1 MIKVKRDRGKIFQL
15 NFHSCLFSLFLFTL
29 PVVEPK
35 TWAIFFSPPI
45 HVPSL
50 SSLCLIP
57 LVLIPTALGSL
68 RRVSLS

>member
-15 NFHSCLFSLFLFTL
+15 NFHLSFLSFSL